1 MSKVDSSAAPEELI
15 ASLKRKRVLTMW
27 FAVGG
32 IAVALAVLLSA
43 TGAMYADDPVR
54 ELQTETPAL
63 TPAAR

>member
-1 MSKVDSSAAPEELI
+1 LI
-15 ASLKRKRVLTMW
+15 ASLKRKRLLTMW